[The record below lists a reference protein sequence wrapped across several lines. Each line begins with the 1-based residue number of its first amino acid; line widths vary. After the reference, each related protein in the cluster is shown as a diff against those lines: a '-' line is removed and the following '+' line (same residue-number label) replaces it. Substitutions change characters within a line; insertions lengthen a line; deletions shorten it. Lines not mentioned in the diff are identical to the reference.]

1 MPKRGLTEDY
11 IPSWE
16 EVKAKYR
23 GIEIGEEEEKV
34 PTWEEVKAKY
44 ASITPTEK
52 TDISQTP
59 TVNTPEMGQEPVQK
73 QDMSIGKVIGGAWDS
88 IKGFALNLS
97 QFPKQFAGGLAEQ
110 VGEGRLIPRGLDA
123 MAEQMYANAKKNP
136 ESISPEDFQQLE
148 DKVFELRDKH
158 LEQYSDSVF
167 EDMHKWGKQAL
178 TESLEYVQ
186 NHPWVPKD
194 DDKFGQFMFELGQG
208 AASLTSALIVSILTK
223 SPSAAAVMFG
233 AYQSGSVY
241 HEAREKGSSIN
252 EAYGSAKVS
261 GMAEAALE
269 KLGLDFMLKRFPGM
283 NKMLQMGVKAASEA
297 LQEGSQTLSENTIAK
312 LGYDTER
319 DLMEGVG
326 RSALMG
332 AILGA
337 GAETVLGKFMGDT
350 KISEAEKKKLLAKTE
365 SMMNVINKHKDIVL
379 MDAAQDKNL
388 IKEIEAELKKQGY
401 SFEAQDYMDA
411 KQEIKTMREKGPVA
425 RPEIKITEPVKVT
438 PGKVEPKAP
447 VALSTEQ
454 LEKINKIIPE
464 KNISKG
470 NLELDKR
477 KLKTP
482 IKEIVSEYVP
492 KEEQTKV
499 EKNINEQINKI
510 IPKTEIK
517 IVESVALQEE
527 IKEIIQDEIN
537 NEIEIYHF
545 SPKKVDAIDPFFMGE
560 NLTQAEKERQ
570 KNDPVSEPTS
580 AFYTRESTPEKQF
593 VAGSNL
599 YKVKVSKDKLLD
611 IRLPENNKYITQ
623 EGNINE
629 TRIKNDGYLGYI
641 APVNKK
647 AQVRIFESIPAQEVG
662 TVKGSVKQGDS
673 LKPMWNIKM
682 KVEPKFPDVTVTQET
697 TGEGETSPTGKIP
710 DDIAAKILEEQN
722 APPVIENF
730 KEIGLRDR
738 SKERIKSDEVIER
751 ISKQSPAKRITKK
764 NQDIESKWNNFGKDN
779 SKATVTAF
787 IDETNDGRALTREEN
802 IKRNEIAKDWI
813 KRQFPNIEISE
824 DFGGSYD
831 ANAEVSFMLT
841 NITPRQA
848 RYIGRVLGQQTIL
861 TNEGL
866 VGLNPRKDEDVTG
879 KILPATDKDVKW
891 GKEAEETGFFSV
903 IKDKNGNQV
912 AVAYPT
918 KEWTD
923 NNWKRDFK
931 KLTKAELESA
941 DFHRN
946 NLFPTLPAEKN
957 INTRKETAQEVIQKR
972 VVKFSE
978 DVIVYNTQGKE
989 VTLKKGHD
997 YHIYPLEEDGKYR
1010 LQDGNQVTMYVGDI
1024 ADLRD
1029 KIVDT
1034 APGEVAGGG
1043 MMFPWEKAKKE
1054 KEAQQQEQE
1063 KEKLEDYP
1071 KEEGIEEKHTLSKRV
1086 YLATVAGDIEAGLTP
1101 ENLSGYTKAD
1111 MLSNA
1116 ERAIDYVNKNYQ
1128 KAVDMLMYGG
1138 EATDAQGH
1146 ILKGGIFNAVKHIA
1160 TKSGDVETLYD
1171 LALNSHVAREATFLG
1186 QQIKAFD
1193 EMGQYDAISAIRKLG
1208 QYKKEAASHRIKDLD
1223 SAKQK
1228 EIENIKSFMGID
1240 IAKLREKLKSVF
1252 RNKDIYCG

>member
-1 MPKRGLTEDY
+1 
-11 IPSWE
+11 
-16 EVKAKYR
+16 
-23 GIEIGEEEEKV
+23 
-34 PTWEEVKAKY
+34 
-44 ASITPTEK
+44 
-52 TDISQTP
+52 
-59 TVNTPEMGQEPVQK
+59 
-73 QDMSIGKVIGGAWDS
+73 
-88 IKGFALNLS
+88 
-97 QFPKQFAGGLAEQ
+97 
-110 VGEGRLIPRGLDA
+110 

-252 EAYGSAKVS
+252 EAYGSAIVS

-365 SMMNVINKHKDIVL
+365 SMMNVINKHKDVVL

-401 SFEAQDYMDA
+401 SFEAQDYLDI
-411 KQEIKTMREKGPVA
+411 KQELATRREQDTLGK
-425 RPEIKITEPVKVT
+425 PEIGITETGHEIPGEETKVSPPLPEMQIPT
-438 PGKVEPKAP
+438 QEETVSGRNKFDTSETSPDLKVEAP
-447 VALSTEQ
+447 LVSLSTEQ
-454 LEKINKIIPE
+454 LEKINKAIP
-464 KNISKG
+464 KKDISKG

-482 IKEIVSEYVP
+482 VKEIVSQYVP

-510 IPKTEIK
+510 IPKTGVK
-517 IVESVALQEE
+517 KVEAEALQQE

-537 NEIEIYHF
+537 KENAPLSSEEKQNLIEVYHGTNANIESPTMQYTKGQIGIHF
-545 SPKKVDAIDPFFMGE
+545 GTNKEQAKSIFGETLPKKIIKGTLNIKNPLRLEDLGGWQGPHIVKMVNEKIGSSLDPSASSRRIREVIQKAGYDSIVYENKFEGE
-560 NLTQAEKERQ
+560 GKSYIIFNESQFIPTNKQEGAGEISSEEKQDIVYYRGGETGNFIT
-570 KNDPVSEPTS
+570 NDPEF
-580 AFYTRESTPEKQF
+580 AKEY
-593 VAGSNL
+593 
-599 YKVKVSKDKLLD
+599 
-611 IRLPENNKYITQ
+611 
-623 EGNINE
+623 
-629 TRIKNDGYLGYI
+629 
-641 APVNKK
+641 
-647 AQVRIFESIPAQEVG
+647 G
-662 TVKGSVKQGDS
+662 TVKQVKIPKNLELLDTNTSEAEQIAEEISPDTDS
-673 LKPMWNIKM
+673 EDIWYNPDKKTKETLKKHGYDGFINNDKNIFISDSKNI
-682 KVEPKFPDVTVTQET
+682 TVTQEQE
-697 TGEGETSPTGKIP
+697 GAGETSPVNVTEGRGGFDFSETGP
-710 DDIAAKILEEQN
+710 
-722 APPVIENF
+722 
-730 KEIGLRDR
+730 
-738 SKERIKSDEVIER
+738 
-751 ISKQSPAKRITKK
+751 T
-764 NQDIESKWNNFGKDN
+764 
-779 SKATVTAF
+779 
-787 IDETNDGRALTREEN
+787 
-802 IKRNEIAKDWI
+802 
-813 KRQFPNIEISE
+813 
-824 DFGGSYD
+824 
-831 ANAEVSFMLT
+831 
-841 NITPRQA
+841 
-848 RYIGRVLGQQTIL
+848 
-861 TNEGL
+861 
-866 VGLNPRKDEDVTG
+866 
-879 KILPATDKDVKW
+879 
-891 GKEAEETGFFSV
+891 EAETVSSTNAFPW
-903 IKDKNGNQV
+903 DK
-912 AVAYPT
+912 A
-918 KEWTD
+918 
-923 NNWKRDFK
+923 
-931 KLTKAELESA
+931 
-941 DFHRN
+941 
-946 NLFPTLPAEKN
+946 
-957 INTRKETAQEVIQKR
+957 RKEKQEI
-972 VVKFSE
+972 
-978 DVIVYNTQGKE
+978 
-989 VTLKKGHD
+989 
-997 YHIYPLEEDGKYR
+997 
-1010 LQDGNQVTMYVGDI
+1010 
-1024 ADLRD
+1024 
-1029 KIVDT
+1029 
-1034 APGEVAGGG
+1034 
-1043 MMFPWEKAKKE
+1043 KKE
-1054 KEAQQQEQE
+1054 QQQKQE
-1063 KEKLEDYP
+1063 KERLEDYP

-1086 YLATVAGDIEAGLTP
+1086 YLATVARDIQTGLTP

-1116 ERAIDYVNKNYQ
+1116 ERAIDYVNNNYQ
-1128 KAVDMLMYGG
+1128 KAVDILMYGG
-1138 EATDAQGH
+1138 EAADAQGH

-1160 TKSGDVETLYD
+1160 TKSGDVRTLYD
-1171 LALNSHVAREATFLG
+1171 LALNSHVAKEATFLG

-1228 EIENIKSFMGID
+1228 EVENIKSFMGID
-1240 IAKLREKLKSVF
+1240 IAKLRKKLKSVF
-1252 RNKDIYCG
+1252 RNKDIYC